1 MTPMPGQR
9 ERGVRS
15 WPPWVWMLLLG
26 SVLWLVTAAVAL
38 WTSNLLLVPEVLLI
52 GGFLIP
58 VTALLWIVG
67 RVVPIAGGPPVAR
80 TALDGNRVLAAF
92 VLGGGVGLI
101 GSALIEDA
109 WTKAWPRVFYF
120 DVAVTEELVKFAM
133 VWLLALPLAFYL
145 RRDGM
150 LLGGAV
156 GLGFSALESTGY
168 AFNEIVADR
177 LLTLEVIQVQLVRG
191 LLAPVGHGL
200 WTALVAGALF
210 ASARNGRL
218 RFTRSVASW
227 LVGVLALHALWDM
240 SHGIAAAAVLIV
252 DGGTPT
258 RELVMGTGYAAG
270 ESSSAGLTIELISGS
285 IQTGIAVVGLL
296 LLLHY
301 WRSTPDQVLPE
312 ESRGTST

>member
-1 MTPMPGQR
+1 MTPNPEPR
-9 ERGVRS
+9 ARGTRS
-15 WPPWVWMLLLG
+15 WPAWVWTLLVG
-26 SVLWLVTAAVAL
+26 SVLWLVTAGVAL
-38 WTSNLLLVPEVLLI
+38 STSNILLVPEVLLI
-52 GGFLIP
+52 GGFLVP
-58 VTALLWIVG
+58 VTALLWIMG
-67 RVVPIAGGPPVAR
+67 TVVPVAGGPAVGR
-80 TALDGNRVLAAF
+80 TALDGNRILAAF
-92 VLGGGVGLI
+92 VLGGGVGLM

-168 AFNEIVADR
+168 AFNQIVNDR

-191 LLAPVGHGL
+191 VLAPVGHGL

-210 ASARNGRL
+210 AAANGGRL
-218 RFTRSVASW
+218 RFTWSVAGW
-227 LVGVLALHALWDM
+227 LAGVLALHALWDM
-240 SHGIAAAAVLIV
+240 SHGIAAAAVLIAE
-252 DGGTPT
+252 GGTPT
-258 RELVMGTGYAAG
+258 RDLIMGTGYSAAQA
-270 ESSSAGLTIELISGS
+270 SSAGLTVELISGA

-296 LLLHY
+296 LLVHY
-301 WRSTPDQVLPE
+301 WRSTNDQLVPDN
-312 ESRGTST
+312 